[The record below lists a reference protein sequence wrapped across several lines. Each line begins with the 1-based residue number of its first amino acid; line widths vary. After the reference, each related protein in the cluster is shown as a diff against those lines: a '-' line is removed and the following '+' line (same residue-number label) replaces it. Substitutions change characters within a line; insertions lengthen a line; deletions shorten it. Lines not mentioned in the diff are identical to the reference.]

1 MWSVSL
7 FSVLLIFFIGSCVGS
22 FLNVVVI
29 RSLLG
34 QSWWWGRSRC
44 DTCQKILSWYELSPL
59 VSFLVLGGK
68 CRNCKKEIDI
78 MHPVVE
84 VLTGSLFVW
93 WWIIGF
99 AFFQLGT
106 QPLQAVQALF
116 WLCIGVAFVAIL
128 ISDFVAYIIPDWTL
142 LWIFFST
149 LTYRL
154 LLVGVGI
161 YNPADFARAMLLGCV
176 FLLFFLSLWLITKG
190 KGMGFGD
197 VKFVFVLGVLLGWP
211 NGLVAVSIAFLSGA
225 VVGVGAMIVAGK
237 NGKTALPFGPFLI
250 TGAIVALV
258 WGENLVQ
265 WYQGLLRM

>member
-1 MWSVSL
+1 M
-7 FSVLLIFFIGSCVGS
+7 FSMPLVFVPLIFFIGSCVGS
-22 FLNVVVI
+22 FMNVVVI

-34 QSWWWGRSRC
+34 QTWLWGRSRC
-44 DTCQKILSWYELSPL
+44 DTCQRTLAWYELIPL
-59 VSFLVLGGK
+59 VSFLALGGK
-68 CRNCKKEIDI
+68 CRTCKKEIDI

-93 WWIIGF
+93 WWLIGF

-106 QPLQAVQALF
+106 QPLQAIQALF
-116 WLCIGVAFVAIL
+116 WLCIGIAFVAIL
-128 ISDFVAYIIPDWTL
+128 ISDLVAYIIPDWTL

-149 LTYRL
+149 LAYRL

-161 YNPADFARAMLLGCV
+161 YNPADFARAMLLGFV

-225 VVGVGAMIVAGK
+225 VVGVGAMILAGK
-237 NGKTALPFGPFLI
+237 NGKTALPFGPFLVA
-250 TGAIVALV
+250 GAIVALV

-265 WYQGLLRM
+265 WYQGLLRL